1 LRDRSRRTVG
11 CLVLRPGEAETSAVS
26 YIRRGI
32 QAVGT
37 AYLVFIAYATGV
49 KATKW
54 LIVTSQKRTRR
65 HWSASRDTRRRVS
78 DAVLQAFHFACDQG
92 DIETAWDLLKL
103 LEFMATRTPPRQT
116 ARDRRVKESLLGA
129 YSRLWLILHP
139 EAV

>member
-1 LRDRSRRTVG
+1 MADRYFTEAYTAA
-11 CLVLRPGEAETSAVS
+11 LEQKPGN
-26 YIRRGI
+26 
-32 QAVGT
+32 
-37 AYLVFIAYATGV
+37 
-49 KATKW
+49 
-54 LIVTSQKRTRR
+54 
-65 HWSASRDTRRRVS
+65 ASRDTRRRVS